1 MNTSVWVMLEPN
13 FRAEGLGFLPDILL
27 NEDKRSVK
35 EQLED
40 RYRHGGGWRPIPGI
54 TMLPNKTLRFP
65 GDPPFKPCAITK
77 IGDEVV
83 VFYAQSSLLAVIQPD
98 KSYEVVR
105 VD

>member
-1 MNTSVWVMLEPN
+1 MSTWVVLDPN

-27 NEDKRSVK
+27 NEDKRPVK
-35 EQLED
+35 AQLED

-54 TMLPNKTLRFP
+54 TMLPNKMLHFP
-65 GDPPFKPCAITK
+65 GDPPFKPCALTK

-83 VFYAQSSLLAVIQPD
+83 VFYQQASLLAVIQPD

>member
-1 MNTSVWVMLEPN
+1 MSTWVVLDPN
-13 FRAEGLGFLPDILL
+13 FDGARGLGFLPGILL
-27 NEDKRSVK
+27 DEDKRPIK
-35 EQLED
+35 AQLED

-65 GDPPFKPCAITK
+65 GDPPFRPSAVSRIN
-77 IGDEVV
+77 DEVA
-83 VFYAQSSLLAVIQPD
+83 VFYEQASLLAVIQPD